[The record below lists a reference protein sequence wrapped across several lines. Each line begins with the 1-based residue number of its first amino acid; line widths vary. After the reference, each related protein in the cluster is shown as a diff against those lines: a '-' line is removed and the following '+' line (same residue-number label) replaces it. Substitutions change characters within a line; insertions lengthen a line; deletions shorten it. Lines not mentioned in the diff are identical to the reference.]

1 MAARPASQDPSGT
14 PQRPR
19 IASASRRPRPLPTAT
34 ATGREPDPVPAPS
47 RCAVSVAALRAGGD
61 QPDCTWMS
69 SSRIL
74 SPWARAWCPQKRS
87 SPPEG
92 RTARTLAAAP
102 QRSQRSAAVNSGR
115 ERVPGCTA
123 VSLRLDTGCP
133 RCRSMRRTAFAV
145 RPLLQTHG
153 TPVTVPGVR
162 RDTRHVVTVWRSGR
176 CPRIARGGPASGF
189 S

>member
-1 MAARPASQDPSGT
+1 MAARPASQDPSDT
-14 PQRPR
+14 PGPR
-19 IASASRRPRPLPTAT
+19 IASASRRPCLLRT

-47 RCAVSVAALRAGGD
+47 RCAVERRSAARRCN

-123 VSLRLDTGCP
+123 VSLRLDTGSA
-133 RCRSMRRTAFAV
+133 RYRSMRRTAFAV
-145 RPLLQTHG
+145 RPLLQTHN

-176 CPRIARGGPASGF
+176 RPRIARGGPASGF